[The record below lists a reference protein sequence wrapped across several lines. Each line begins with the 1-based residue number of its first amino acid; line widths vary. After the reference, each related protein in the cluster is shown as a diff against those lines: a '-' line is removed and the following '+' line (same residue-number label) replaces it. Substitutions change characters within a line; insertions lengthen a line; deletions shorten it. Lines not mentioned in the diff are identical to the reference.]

1 MAGAWAASDAQPAD
15 AAPPR
20 LLAFAGGPDSCGDN
34 DHFET
39 QGSDAGTTAKVCQ
52 GSGPVYIGPAV
63 GQIAR
68 LVGPTVTGPSR
79 VRSIVSAGDAIM
91 GY

>member
-1 MAGAWAASDAQPAD
+1 
-15 AAPPR
+15 
-20 LLAFAGGPDSCGDN
+20 
-34 DHFET
+34 
-39 QGSDAGTTAKVCQ
+39 
-52 GSGPVYIGPAV
+52 
-63 GQIAR
+63 